1 MTEAGRVAERGSIGK
16 ACFATGVVSLLATF
30 SGVPLL
36 FGLVLGDYFPAP
48 IDWYVFVASGSIGL
62 ALALP
67 AFALGVLGLR
77 IEGNRS
83 LPYVM
88 IGMAFALIGAVGSG
102 LLFVA

>member
-36 FGLVLGDYFPAP
+36 FGLVFGDYFPAP

-62 ALALP
+62 ALALRP
-67 AFALGVLGLR
+67 S
-77 IEGNRS
+77 RS
-83 LPYVM
+83 VSLDCVSR
-88 IGMAFALIGAVGSG
+88 GTGAYPTS
-102 LLFVA
+102 